1 MENGNFNCRYR
12 KKIIVV
18 DQFGYSRGLA
28 HSHRLSTRYGTFP
41 GGLIVE

>member
-18 DQFGYSRGLA
+18 DQVSVFAWSATSDLGSEKIVSR
-28 HSHRLSTRYGTFP
+28 
-41 GGLIVE
+41 E

>member
-18 DQFGYSRGLA
+18 DQSYNFE
-28 HSHRLSTRYGTFP
+28 
-41 GGLIVE
+41 IVITNLFLKFWI